1 MWHLLKKKKNYFRQ
15 IDPFRGTIL
24 TFLSLFIQYAIL
36 CWYLLVFSP
45 FRMYKVTNPKNVGGL
60 IFNEN
65 HLQHRRKKCVCG
77 LYRGFR
83 EWRSSDGRSLRRIN
97 STPLSPFFFVTNENG
112 QKENVERK
120 CGIGNGDFQVG
131 FNLSLSGGGEIGDV
145 QIRIQ
150 PTRPTG
156 RCRCPNYLEWGW
168 GGRWWWQW

>member
-15 IDPFRGTIL
+15 IYPFRGTIL
-24 TFLSLFIQYAIL
+24 TFLSLFIQCNIVLVLTGIL
-36 CWYLLVFSP
+36 TVQDDESYQSKEWW
-45 FRMYKVTNPKNVGGL
+45 GL
-60 IFNEN
+60 ILNEN
-65 HLQHRRKKCVCG
+65 NLQHRRKKCVCG

-97 STPLSPFFFVTNENG
+97 STPLSPFYVFVTNENG

-131 FNLSLSGGGEIGDV
+131 FNLSLSGGGEIGGV